1 MSVHRYFFRQR
12 SDEELRREI
21 EEHLELERYLNLE
34 RGLNENEAGRQALIR
49 FGSRQR
55 VREDIWRMNSVT
67 FFEKLLRDL
76 SYAVRTLRR
85 SPGFTIL
92 AVITLAL
99 GIGANTAI
107 FTVINGVL
115 LRPLP
120 YSNPSRIVHLEQTA
134 TRLGPDRIGFSVQE
148 VQDYRQQSR
157 SFSDLAEY
165 HSMTFTLLGA
175 KVPERVVT
183 GVVSAN
189 YFNVL
194 GVKPVLGRLINP
206 SDETMS
212 APPVLMLSYA
222 YWVKEFGA
230 DPKILGRPFT
240 MNDRV
245 HTVVGVLPPLPEFP
259 DANDV
264 YMPTTSC
271 PFRSS
276 QRMIAN
282 RDARALAVLARLKP
296 GATLT
301 EAQTDLNTIGNRLAL
316 SYPRSYPPAAG
327 LAMKITPLQQELTHA
342 ARPTLLM
349 LLGASGLVLLLAC
362 ANLANLALARQL
374 RRSRET
380 AIRLVSGASTWDIF
394 RQLMVESIT
403 VALAG
408 GVLGLGIAMATLRVL
423 VVYASRMT
431 PLATDIHLD
440 GHVLL
445 FGFIV
450 ALVTGILFGSIPGF
464 IASRSR
470 LSLIAGSGERTSGS
484 EGATR
489 TRNILVAAQVA
500 FSFVLLVAAGLMM
513 RSLYNL
519 LSVDPGFKTAEV
531 LSMNLPLN
539 WTRYSD
545 LKAQNTFFRQI
556 LERSQQIPGAQS
568 IAFSSMVPLN
578 NMDGGMNGGITIE
591 GRAIVPGEP
600 LPQVDH
606 QLLTPDYFRVL
617 GVPLLSGRTFLESDT
632 INSAPVAMVN
642 AQMAQHYWPHL
653 DPIGRRISTDEGKT
667 WTTIVG
673 VVSSVHQ
680 YGLSQDF
687 KDVVY
692 FPQAQ
697 ITFMGDPSLL
707 IRTRDEPTHL
717 ASQAAA
723 IIHQIDPQ
731 QPVTDIRT
739 LDQLRNA
746 QLGTPRVTSILLG
759 TFAGVALFITVVG
772 VTGTLGLSVTRRT
785 KEIGIRMALGATR
798 RQILL
803 NVLRHGMA
811 PVVAGI
817 AAGVIAAALSTSVL
831 SSMLFGVAA
840 HDRIIPAAIA
850 FLLILVAL
858 AGCLIPGRRA
868 VRIDPMEALRSE

>member
-1 MSVHRYFFRQR
+1 MSVHRYFFRKR
-12 SDEELRREI
+12 SDEDLRREI
-21 EEHLELERYLNLE
+21 EEHIELERYLNLE
-34 RGLNENEAGRQALIR
+34 RGLNEKEAARHALIK

-76 SYAVRTLRR
+76 SYAVRTLLR
-85 SPGFTIL
+85 SPAFTIL
-92 AVITLAL
+92 AVMTLAL

-120 YSNPSRIVHLEQTA
+120 YSNPSQIVHLEQTA
-134 TRLGPDRIGFSVQE
+134 TRVGPDRIGFSVQE

-194 GVKPVLGRLINP
+194 GVKPVLGRVIDQ
-206 SDETMS
+206 SDEAMS

-222 YWVKEFGA
+222 YWVKDFGA
-230 DPKILGRPFT
+230 DRKILGRPFT

-245 HTVVGVLPPLPEFP
+245 HIVVGVLPPLPEFP

-276 QRMIAN
+276 QGMIAN
-282 RDARALAVLARLKP
+282 RDARVLTVLGRMKP
-296 GATLT
+296 GVTLT
-301 EAQTDLNTIGNRLAL
+301 EAQADLNTIGNRLAL
-316 SYPRSYPPAAG
+316 SYPKSYPPAAG

-342 ARPTLLM
+342 AGPTLLM
-349 LLGASGLVLLLAC
+349 LLGAAGLVLLLAC
-362 ANLANLALARQL
+362 ANLANLALSRQL

-380 AIRLVSGASTWDIF
+380 AIRLASGATTWDIF

-408 GVLGLGIAMATLRVL
+408 GVLGLGIAMATVRVL
-423 VVYASRMT
+423 VAYAARMT

-450 ALVTGILFGSIPGF
+450 ALVTGVLFGSIPGF

-470 LSLIAGSGERTSGS
+470 LSLLAGSGERTAGS
-484 EGATR
+484 EGGTR

-500 FSFVLLVAAGLMM
+500 FSFVLLVGAGLMM

-519 LSVDPGFKTAEV
+519 LSVDPGFKTTDV

-545 LKAQNTFFRQI
+545 LKTQNTFFQQV
-556 LERSQQIPGAQS
+556 LERAQQIHGAQS
-568 IAFSSMVPLN
+568 VALSSMVPLN
-578 NMDGGMNGGITIE
+578 NTDGGMNGGITIE

-606 QLLTPDYFRVL
+606 QLSTPDYFRVL
-617 GVPLLSGRTFLESDT
+617 GISMLSGRTFTEADT
-632 INSAPVAMVN
+632 IDSARVAIVN
-642 AQMAQHYWPHL
+642 AQMAQHYWPYL

-667 WTTIVG
+667 WTTVVG

-680 YGLSQDF
+680 YGISQDF

-692 FPQAQ
+692 LPQAQ
-697 ITFMGDPSLL
+697 VTFMGDPSLL
-707 IRTRDEPTHL
+707 IRTRNEPTRL
-717 ASQAAA
+717 ANQIAT

-731 QPVTDIRT
+731 QPVTDIHT

-759 TFAGVALFITVVG
+759 TFAGVALFITIVG
-772 VTGTLGLSVTRRT
+772 VIGTLGLSVTRRT
-785 KEIGIRMALGATR
+785 KEIGIRIALGATR
-798 RQILL
+798 REILF

-811 PVVAGI
+811 PVATGI
-817 AAGVIAAALSTSVL
+817 VGGAIAAALSTSVL
-831 SSMLFGVAA
+831 SSMLFGVKP
-840 HDRIIPAAIA
+840 HDRVIPVTIAI
-850 FLLILVAL
+850 LLIIVAL
-858 AGCLIPGRRA
+858 IGCLIPGRRA
-868 VRIDPMEALRSE
+868 VRIDPMKALRLE

>member
-1 MSVHRYFFRQR
+1 VNIFRLLSR
-12 SDEELRREI
+12 KRIDEELRQEI
-21 EEHLELERYLNLE
+21 EEHIELERCLNLD
-34 RGLNENEAGRQALIR
+34 RGLNEKEAVRQALIK
-49 FGSRQR
+49 FGSKQR
-55 VREDIWRMNSVT
+55 LREDIWRMNSVT
-67 FFEKLLRDL
+67 LLEKLSRDF
-76 SYAVRTLRR
+76 SYAVRTLLR

-92 AVITLAL
+92 AVLTLAL

-120 YSNPSRIVHLEQTA
+120 YSDSSRIVHLEQAA
-134 TRLGPDRIGFSVQE
+134 TRVGPDRIGFSVQE
-148 VQDYRQQSR
+148 VLDYRQQSR

-183 GVVSAN
+183 GVISAN
-189 YFNVL
+189 YFSVL
-194 GVKPVLGRLINP
+194 GVKPVLGRLINS
-206 SDETMS
+206 SDETLS

-245 HTVVGVLPPLPEFP
+245 HAVVGVLPPLPEFP

-276 QRMIAN
+276 QGMIAN
-282 RDARALAVLARLKP
+282 RDARVLTVLARLKP
-296 GATLT
+296 GVTLT
-301 EAQTDLNTIGNRLAL
+301 EAQADLSTIGNRLAL
-316 SYPRSYPPAAG
+316 SYPKSYPRAAG
-327 LAMKITPLQQELTHA
+327 LAMKITPLQRELTHA

-349 LLGASGLVLLLAC
+349 LLGAAGLVLLLAC
-362 ANLANLALARQL
+362 ANLANLALSRQL

-394 RQLMVESIT
+394 RQLIVESIT
-403 VALAG
+403 IALAG
-408 GVLGLGIAMATLRVL
+408 GILGLGIAMATLRLL
-423 VVYASRMT
+423 VAYAARMT
-431 PLATDIHLD
+431 PLATEIRLD

-445 FGFIV
+445 FGFAV
-450 ALVTGILFGSIPGF
+450 ALFTGLLFGSIPGF

-470 LSLIAGSGERTSGS
+470 LSLIAGSGERTAGS
-484 EGATR
+484 EGRSR

-500 FSFVLLVAAGLMM
+500 FSFVLLVAAGLMI

-531 LSMNLPLN
+531 LSANLPLN
-539 WTRYSD
+539 WSKYSN
-545 LKAQNTFFRQI
+545 LKDQNIFFQQI
-556 LERSQQIPGAQS
+556 LERAQQMPGVQNAALTS
-568 IAFSSMVPLN
+568 IVPLN
-578 NMDGGMNGGITIE
+578 NTEGMNGGITIE
-591 GRAIVPGEP
+591 GRAVVPGEP

-606 QLLTPDYFRVL
+606 QLSTPDYFRVL
-617 GVPLLSGRTFLESDT
+617 GVPILRGRTFTDADT
-632 INSAPVAMVN
+632 IDSARVALVN

-667 WTTIVG
+667 WVTIVG
-673 VVSSVHQ
+673 VVSNVHQ
-680 YGLSQDF
+680 YGLNEQF
-687 KDVVY
+687 KDVIY

-697 ITFMGDPSLL
+697 VTFMGDPSLL

-717 ASQAAA
+717 AGQLAT
-723 IIHQIDPQ
+723 IIHQIDSQ
-731 QPVTDIRT
+731 QPVTDVRT

-759 TFAGVALFITVVG
+759 TFAAVALFITLVG
-772 VTGTLGLSVTRRT
+772 VTGTLGLSVTHRT
-785 KEIGIRMALGATR
+785 KEIGLRIALGATR
-798 RQILL
+798 RQILF

-811 PVVAGI
+811 PVAAGI
-817 AAGVIAAALSTSVL
+817 VGGAIAAALSTGVL
-831 SSMLFGVAA
+831 SSMLFGVPP
-840 HDRIIPAAIA
+840 HDRVTSAAIA
-850 FLLILVAL
+850 ILLTVVAL
-858 AGCLIPGRRA
+858 IGCLIPGRRA
-868 VRIDPMEALRSE
+868 VSIDPMKALRSE

>member
-1 MSVHRYFFRQR
+1 MSVRRFFFRKR
-12 SDEELRREI
+12 SDEDLRREI
-21 EEHLELERYLNLE
+21 EEHLEIERYLNLE
-34 RGLNENEAGRQALIR
+34 RGLDEKEASRQALIK

-76 SYAVRTLRR
+76 SYAVRTLLR

-120 YSNPSRIVHLEQTA
+120 YSNPGQIVHLEQTA
-134 TRLGPDRIGFSVQE
+134 TRVSTNRIGFSVQE
-148 VQDYRQQSR
+148 VLDYRQQSR
-157 SFSDLAEY
+157 SFSDVAEY

-189 YFNVL
+189 YFSVL
-194 GVKPVLGRLINP
+194 GVKPAIGRLINP
-206 SDETMS
+206 SDETLS
-212 APPVLMLSYA
+212 APPVLVLSYA

-276 QRMIAN
+276 QSMIAN
-282 RDARALAVLARLKP
+282 RDARVLTVLARLKP
-296 GATLT
+296 GVTLT
-301 EAQTDLNTIGNRLAL
+301 EAQADLNTIGNRLAL
-316 SYPRSYPPAAG
+316 AYPKSYPPAAG

-349 LLGASGLVLLLAC
+349 LLGAAGLVLLLAC
-362 ANLANLALARQL
+362 ANLANLALSRQL

-408 GVLGLGIAMATLRVL
+408 GVLGLGIAVSTLRAL
-423 VVYASRMT
+423 VTYTARMT

-440 GHVLL
+440 GRVLL

-450 ALVTGILFGSIPGF
+450 ALITGVLFGSVPGF

-470 LSLIAGSGERTSGS
+470 LSLIAGSGERTVGS
-484 EGATR
+484 ESGAR
-489 TRNILVAAQVA
+489 TRSILVAAQVA
-500 FSFVLLVAAGLMM
+500 FSFVLLLGAGLMM

-539 WTRYSD
+539 WTKYSD
-545 LKAQNTFFRQI
+545 LKTQNTFFQQI
-556 LERSQQIPGAQS
+556 LERVQQIPGAQS
-568 IAFSSMVPLN
+568 VSLSSMVPLN
-578 NMDGGMNGGITIE
+578 NIDGGMNGGITIE

-606 QLLTPDYFRVL
+606 QLSTPDYFHVL
-617 GVPLLSGRTFLESDT
+617 GIPMLSGRTFTDSDT
-632 INSAPVAMVN
+632 MDSPHVAIVN

-667 WTTIVG
+667 WTTVVG
-673 VVSSVHQ
+673 VASSVHQ
-680 YGLSQDF
+680 YGISQDF

-692 FPQAQ
+692 LPQSQ

-717 ASQAAA
+717 ANQVAA
-723 IIHQIDPQ
+723 IIAQIDSQ

-785 KEIGIRMALGATR
+785 KEIGIRIALGATR
-798 RQILL
+798 REILF
-803 NVLRHGMA
+803 NVLKHGMT
-811 PVVAGI
+811 PVLGGI
-817 AAGVIAAALSTSVL
+817 AGGALIAALCTSVL
-831 SSMLFGVAA
+831 TSMLYGVSP
-840 HDRIIPAAIA
+840 HDRVAPAAIA
-850 FLLILVAL
+850 ILLITVAL
-858 AGCLIPGRRA
+858 IGCLIPGQRA
-868 VRIDPMEALRSE
+868 VRIDPMKALRSE